1 MATPDGGKPLKRD
14 ILARDVP
21 EELYKRIVE
30 MHGAA
35 LLAGDRKSLGTILIE
50 LALKGMQEK

>member
-1 MATPDGGKPLKRD
+1 MATPNGGKPLKRD

-21 EELYKRIVE
+21 EELYKKIVE
-30 MHGAA
+30 MHSAA